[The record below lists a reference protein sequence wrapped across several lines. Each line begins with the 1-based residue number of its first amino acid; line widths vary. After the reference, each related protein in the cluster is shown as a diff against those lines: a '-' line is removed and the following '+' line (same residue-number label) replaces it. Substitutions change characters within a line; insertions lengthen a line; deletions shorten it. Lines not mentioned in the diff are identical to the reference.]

1 MGVFDMR
8 NLHVVVVLIFFSISL
23 QTPIEEVYNT
33 VAYIQQQNKDA
44 FDILVQ

>member
-1 MGVFDMR
+1 M
-8 NLHVVVVLIFFSISL
+8 FFSISSE
-23 QTPIEEVYNT
+23 TPIEDVYNT

>member
-1 MGVFDMR
+1 MR

-23 QTPIEEVYNT
+23 QTSIEDVYNT